1 MDAKLSKINELS
13 KFLEDKDAVASDL
26 LSLSGKFQLG
36 RIAREAGFTKEKGTP
51 CKFLLLYLM
60 LVRICKITIFRFY
73 KASFFGLLVSSIGKN
88 CFYRFINNERYNWR
102 KLQYGVAKAYV
113 KNVEIETNGESTH
126 KHEVEKLKF
135 FVADDTTTQKTGKKM
150 EGIGK
155 VYDHT
160 TGEHVLGYKVQ
171 ALSYFDGKGFIPVDS
186 SIHIE
191 NRKDGKQG
199 LSEKELRKRFH
210 KKRDPKSPGYKRIAE
225 SKEEKPKVLLQ
236 MVKRAWKN
244 GFHPAYFLCD
254 SWYDG
259 QDFIREIRKVGNGA
273 LHMLCMAKNGNRK
286 YRDGDHLHTVK
297 QMIALNE
304 RHAKPHRKY
313 KCLFF
318 VKDVVL
324 DDIPVRLFIIKY
336 GKKQN
341 WNVLL
346 TTDRTLTFVKA
357 FEYYQIRWNTEVMFR
372 ECKQY
377 LGLGHCQSNDFDAL
391 IADTTLAF
399 VTYTMLAFYKRLN
412 EYETMGELFRSLQEE
427 VFALTLWQRFLPVVE
442 KVLRDLCALLDI
454 DYNETM
460 RTICSDNTKATRIF
474 RMLRAADEDELCKSI
489 A

>member
-1 MDAKLSKINELS
+1 MDAKLINISEISKS
-13 KFLEDKDAVASDL
+13 LEDKNAVSSDL
-26 LSLSGKFQLG
+26 LSLSGKFRLG
-36 RIAREAGFTKEKGTP
+36 RIARDAGFTKEKGVP
-51 CKFLLLYLM
+51 CKFLLLYLL
-60 LVRICKITIFRFY
+60 LVRICKITIHLFY
-73 KASFFGLLVSSIGKN
+73 KAHYFGLLDSTIGKN

-113 KNVEIETNGESTH
+113 KNVEIETKGESTH
-126 KHEVEKLKF
+126 KHDVEKLKF
-135 FVADDTTTQKTGKKM
+135 FIADDTTIQKTGKKM
-150 EGIGK
+150 EKVGK

-186 SIHIE
+186 SVHIE
-191 NRKDGKQG
+191 SRKDGKQG
-199 LSEKELRKRFH
+199 LSEKELRKRFN
-210 KKRDPKSPGYKRIAE
+210 KKRNPKSPGYKRAAE
-225 SKEEKPKVLLQ
+225 AKEEKPKVLIK

-244 GFHPAYFLCD
+244 GFHAAYLLND

-259 QDFIREIRKVGNGA
+259 LDFIRDIRKIGDGT

-286 YRDGDHLHTVK
+286 YKDGDHFHTVK

-318 VKDVVL
+318 IKDVML

-336 GKKQN
+336 GKKQK

-346 TTDRTLTFVKA
+346 TTDRTLSFVKA

-377 LGLGHCQSNDFDAL
+377 LGLGNCQSNDFDAL

-399 VTYTMLAFYKRLN
+399 ITYTMLAYYKRIN
-412 EYETMGELFRSLQEE
+412 EYETMGVLFRSLQEE
-427 VFALTLWQRFLPVVE
+427 VFALTLWQRILPVIRKILVE
-442 KVLRDLCALLDI
+442 LCFLLDI
-454 DYNETM
+454 DYDETM
-460 RTICSDNTKATRIF
+460 TTICSDNTKATRIF
-474 RMLRAADEDELCKSI
+474 RMLRAANEDEVCKSI

>member
-1 MDAKLSKINELS
+1 MDAKLSKIDELS
-13 KFLEDKDAVASDL
+13 NFLEDKDAVARDL

-36 RIAREAGFTKEKGTP
+36 RIAKNAGFAKEKGVP
-51 CKFLLLYLM
+51 CKFLLLYL
-60 LVRICKITIFRFY
+60 LLIRICKITIFSFF
-73 KASFFGLLVSSIGKN
+73 KVHFFGLLDSSIGKN
-88 CFYRFINNERYNWR
+88 CFYRFINNERYDWR
-102 KLQYGVAKAYV
+102 KLQYGVAKSYV
-113 KNVEIETNGESTH
+113 KNVEKETSGDPTC

-135 FVADDTTTQKTGKKM
+135 FIADDTTTQKTGKKM

-160 TGEHVLGYKVQ
+160 AGEHVLGYKVQ
-171 ALSYFDGKGFIPVDS
+171 ALSYFDGKGFIPVDN

-191 NRKDGKQG
+191 KRKDGKQG
-199 LSEKELRKRFH
+199 MSKTELQKRFS
-210 KKRDPKSPGYKRIAE
+210 KKRDPKSPGHKRVAE
-225 SKEEKPKVLLQ
+225 SKEEKPKTLIQ

-244 GFHPAYFLCD
+244 GFHAAYLLID

-259 QDFIREIRKVGNGA
+259 LDFIREIRKVGNGA
-273 LHMLCMAKNGNRK
+273 LHILCMAKNGNRK
-286 YRDGDHLHTVK
+286 YTDGDRHHTVK
-297 QMIALNE
+297 QMIVLNE
-304 RHAKPHRKY
+304 RHAKLHRKY

-318 VKDVVL
+318 IKDVML

-336 GKKQN
+336 GRKRE

-372 ECKQY
+372 ECKQH

-391 IADTTLAF
+391 VADTTLAF
-399 VTYTMLAFYKRLN
+399 ITYIMLAFYKRIN

-442 KVLRDLCALLDI
+442 RILRDLCSLLEI
-454 DYNETM
+454 DYDETM
-460 RTICSDNTKATRIF
+460 RTICLDNTKATRILH
-474 RMLRAADEDELCKSI
+474 MLRAADEVDSCKS
-489 A
+489 AA

>member
-1 MDAKLSKINELS
+1 MDAKISKINELS
-13 KFLEDKDAVASDL
+13 KFLEDKDAVARDL

-36 RIAREAGFTKEKGTP
+36 RIARESGFTKEKGVP
-51 CKFLLLYLM
+51 CKFLLLYLL

-73 KASFFGLLVSSIGKN
+73 MAGFFGLLDSSIGKN
-88 CFYRFINNERYNWR
+88 CFYRFINNERYDWR

-113 KNVEIETNGESTH
+113 RNVENETKGNSTQ
-126 KHEVEKLKF
+126 KHDVEKLKF
-135 FVADDTTTQKTGKKM
+135 FVADDTTTQKTGMKM

-160 TGEHVLGYKVQ
+160 TGDYVLGYKVQ
-171 ALSYFDGKGFIPVDS
+171 ALSYFDGKGFIPVDC

-191 NRKDGKQG
+191 TWKDGKQG
-199 LSEKELRKRFH
+199 LADKELKKRFS
-210 KKRDPKSPGYKRIAE
+210 KKRDPKSSGHKRIVE
-225 SKEEKPKVLLQ
+225 SKEEKPKVLIQ
-236 MVKRAWKN
+236 MLKRAWKN
-244 GFHPAYFLCD
+244 GFRASYFLCD

-259 QDFIREIRKVGNGA
+259 QDFIREIRKIGNGA
-273 LHMLCMAKNGNRK
+273 LHVLCMAKNGTRK
-286 YRDGDHLHTVK
+286 YKDGEQFHTVK

-318 VKDVVL
+318 VKDVML
-324 DDIPVRLFIIKY
+324 DDIPVRLFVIKY

-346 TTDRTLTFVKA
+346 TTDRTLSFVKA

-399 VTYTMLAFYKRLN
+399 ITYTMLAFFKRIN
-412 EYETMGELFRSLQEE
+412 EYETMGILFRNLQDE
-427 VFALTLWQRFLPVVE
+427 VFSLTLWQRFLPVIE
-442 KVLRDLCALLDI
+442 KILRELCTLLDI
-454 DYNETM
+454 DYEETM
-460 RTICSDNTKATRIF
+460 KTICSDNTKAARIF
-474 RMLRAADEDELCKSI
+474 RMLRAVGEEEHCSSA